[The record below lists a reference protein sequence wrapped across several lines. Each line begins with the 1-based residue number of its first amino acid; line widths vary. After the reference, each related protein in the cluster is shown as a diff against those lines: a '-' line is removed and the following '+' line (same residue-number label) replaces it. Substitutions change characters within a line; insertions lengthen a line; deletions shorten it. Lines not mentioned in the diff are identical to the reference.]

1 MARGSEGG
9 NLGYGT
15 LVNSIAIEFDSFIN
29 TENSDPNFQH
39 GPLLSASAC
48 LCCSLTVGFAV
59 SIHTRYTV
67 ANSANEAYSLSRS
80 NNDPPM
86 TLNNYTAAN
95 NCAFSLGCA
104 FSRCAS
110 I

>member
-1 MARGSEGG
+1 M
-9 NLGYGT
+9 
-15 LVNSIAIEFDSFIN
+15 
-29 TENSDPNFQH
+29 
-39 GPLLSASAC
+39 
-48 LCCSLTVGFAV
+48 